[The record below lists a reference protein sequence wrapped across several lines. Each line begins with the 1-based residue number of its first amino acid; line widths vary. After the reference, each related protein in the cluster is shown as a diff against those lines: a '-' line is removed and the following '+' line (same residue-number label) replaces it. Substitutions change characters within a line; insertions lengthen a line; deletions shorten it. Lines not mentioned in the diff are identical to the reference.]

1 MANSVRSFWAGRDLL
16 SASNR
21 LPDRHSGVKGS
32 RKRSRACGSEL
43 RVCGWVG
50 RYCRVKCSSIEILRF
65 LPSFLVW
72 QIIVFRSWSQLDSTV
87 SRLRLGKITV
97 SKYKILSRLGK
108 SLSPD
113 LITDWQITVP
123 RSYHGLANRCPQ
135 ILSRLG
141 KSLSPDPITAWQ
153 ITVPRSYHGLANHC
167 LKIKQW
173 ILPRHWRVPVKAW
186 GRFSD
191 VLMSR
196 SEANT
201 LMYVR
206 RSEANTLLYVWRSE
220 ANTLMY
226 VWRSKANTLMYVR
239 RSEAN
244 KLMYVWRSEANTL
257 MYVWRSEANTL
268 MYVWRSEANT
278 LMYVCRSEANTLMYV
293 WRSEVKTITYFHDGR
308 IRIGLESYWLSLQDE
323 RKSAGTP
330 T

>member
-65 LPSFLVW
+65 LPFFLVW
-72 QIIVFRSWSQLDSTV
+72 QIIVFRYWSQLGSTV

-97 SKYKILSRLGK
+97 SKYNILSRLGK

-135 ILSRLG
+135 FLSRLG

-153 ITVPRSYHGLANHC
+153 IAVPRSYHGLANHC
-167 LKIKQW
+167 PQ
-173 ILPRHWRVPVKAW
+173 IL
-186 GRFSD
+186 S
-191 VLMSR
+191 
-196 SEANT
+196 
-201 LMYVR
+201 
-206 RSEANTLLYVWRSE
+206 
-220 ANTLMY
+220 
-226 VWRSKANTLMYVR
+226 
-239 RSEAN
+239 
-244 KLMYVWRSEANTL
+244 
-257 MYVWRSEANTL
+257 
-268 MYVWRSEANT
+268 
-278 LMYVCRSEANTLMYV
+278 
-293 WRSEVKTITYFHDGR
+293 
-308 IRIGLESYWLSLQDE
+308 RIGKSLSQDKTVE
-323 RKSAGTP
+323 PATTLTCSCEGLRQIQRCIDVMVWGKYTDVCATVWGK
-330 T
+330 